1 MDLFNN
7 NNNTGYTGV
16 LPSGYDYNNIKT
28 INLLNSSGIDTNI
41 NTANSSMS
49 NITPT
54 SNTTDQ
60 GLIPLIYGTNTNGY
74 PLAPSNYGNYDD
86 NNNNWS
92 LSNSIKNLGGLQ
104 GIASLAGSIGGI
116 YSGIQQLNLAKKA
129 FKFQKS
135 MAEKN
140 YANTVKSYN
149 TALQDRA
156 TSRGVMQS
164 QSQDQVNNYINENKL
179 A

>member
-1 MDLFNN
+1 MDLFNT
-7 NNNTGYTGV
+7 NNTGYTGT
-16 LPSGYDYNNIKT
+16 LPSGYDYSKINNL
-28 INLLNSSGIDTNI
+28 NLLNSSGIDTNI
-41 NTANSSMS
+41 VTANTSMD

-54 SNTTDQ
+54 NTITDQ

-74 PLAPSNYGNYDD
+74 PSAPSNYGNYD

-92 LSNSIKNLGGLQ
+92 LSNSIKSLGGLQ
-104 GIASLAGSIGGI
+104 GIASLVGSLGGI

-149 TALQDRA
+149 TALTDRA

-164 QSQDQVNNYINENKL
+164 ESPDQVNNYINENKL